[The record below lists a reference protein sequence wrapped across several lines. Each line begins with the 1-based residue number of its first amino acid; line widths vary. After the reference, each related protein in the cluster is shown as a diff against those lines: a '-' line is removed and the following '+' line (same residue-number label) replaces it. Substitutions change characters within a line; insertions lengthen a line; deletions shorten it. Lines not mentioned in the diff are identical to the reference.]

1 MKRKTK
7 KLLRIVFT
15 GLVLII
21 LPYVFMYLYI
31 NERGKDLVIEKL
43 SKKLNAEVRLNSL
56 SFSFP
61 MRLSMVGLE
70 TKGLKVG
77 QATAD
82 LGIGNPFSGT
92 LRLDRL
98 YLNGAGITIDDS
110 MISSSF
116 FDGNLPLA
124 QPVPQQAGLISSGKP
139 EIKVFIKT
147 LVLEDCALFLQ
158 SSKVKPALDLK
169 IEGID
174 GTVRDFYYPAL
185 TRFYMDIISG
195 IAVNKTAQKDVLQ
208 INGWID
214 WPNKAMDVLVKATEV
229 DYFIFDPYYP
239 PFWKTKNLELKEA
252 FLSLDSKLVAEN
264 DRLLIDYT
272 IRVDKINF
280 VDSPEDPARTRNF
293 QTVLSLFTH
302 NGKPELRLRH
312 VTTMSR
318 PTFKVTFIG
327 EGLLD
332 QLKAIDEEESKDALN
347 YYMNKSKDIVE
358 SGVDKFRSLTIDPPV
373 KAVGSLFEEFFKN
386 LQRITG
392 KSYEK
397 EEVAEDVV
405 PEE

>member
-1 MKRKTK
+1 M
-7 KLLRIVFT
+7 FT

-31 NERGKDLVIEKL
+31 NERGKDLVIERL
-43 SKKLNAEVRLNSL
+43 SKKLNSEVRLNSL

-61 MRLSMVGLE
+61 LRLSMVGLE
-70 TKGLKVG
+70 AKGLKIG

-82 LGIGNPFSGT
+82 LGIGNPFSNT
-92 LRLDRL
+92 LRLDKL
-98 YLNGAGITIDDS
+98 YLNRAMITIDDS
-110 MISSSF
+110 MLSSSF
-116 FDGNLPLA
+116 FDGNLPVA
-124 QPVPQQAGLISSGKP
+124 RPVPRQAGLISSGKP
-139 EIKVFIKT
+139 EIKVFVKT

-158 SSKVKPALDLK
+158 SRKVKPALDLK
-169 IEGID
+169 IDGIN
-174 GTVRDFYYPAL
+174 GTVRDFYYPVF
-185 TRFYMDIISG
+185 TRFSFDIITG
-195 IAVNKTAQKDVLQ
+195 IGINEAGQKDVLQ
-208 INGWID
+208 FNGWVD
-214 WPNKAMDVLVKATEV
+214 WPNKAMDVLVKASEV
-229 DYFIFDPYYP
+229 NYFMFDPYYP

-252 FLSLDSKLVAEN
+252 FMSLDSKLVAEN

-272 IRVDKINF
+272 IRVDKVNF
-280 VDSPEDPARTRNF
+280 VDSPEDPARIRNF

-312 VTTMSR
+312 VTTMSQ

-332 QLKAIDEEESKDALN
+332 QLKAIDEEESKDTLN
-347 YYMNKSKDIVE
+347 YYMTKSKDIVE
-358 SGVDKFRSLTIDPPV
+358 SGVDKFRSLTIDPPI

-386 LQRITG
+386 LQRLTG

-397 EEVAEDVV
+397 EEMAEDVV